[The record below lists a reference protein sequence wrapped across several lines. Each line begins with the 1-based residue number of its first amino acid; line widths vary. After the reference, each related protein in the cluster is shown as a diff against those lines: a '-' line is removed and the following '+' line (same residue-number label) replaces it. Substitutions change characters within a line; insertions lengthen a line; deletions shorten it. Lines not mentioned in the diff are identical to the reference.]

1 MTKTAAPLLA
11 LGALLLLTATAVS
24 AGASPPTF
32 ACADIGA
39 KPEPATI
46 MGTNGNDVITGTAGR
61 DVIVALGGSDSI
73 DGGGGNDL
81 ICGGDGNDKIA
92 GGAGQDVIS
101 GDAGDD
107 VIDGGTQPR
116 GGQDFAEYDVSPVA
130 VKASLAAG
138 TVSGWGSDRLTRIE
152 GISGS
157 RFADS
162 LTGDRRDNVLI
173 GQRGNDVLNGL
184 ADVDIL
190 TGSEGNDVL
199 DGGGGPDLALYQQA
213 PHAISADLRKGTA
226 SGWGRDR
233 LRSIEDVV
241 GSRRADRLLGGNGP
255 NYMWGLGG
263 ADLLDGRGGRDRGFG
278 GAGRDRCLHVEVRLS
293 C

>member
-1 MTKTAAPLLA
+1 MAKTAARLVA
-11 LGALLLLTATAVS
+11 LGALVLLPATVGS
-24 AGASPPTF
+24 AGANPPTF
-32 ACADIGA
+32 ACSDIGP
-39 KPEPATI
+39 KPTPATI
-46 MGTNGNDVITGTAGR
+46 VGKNGNDVIKGTPGR
-61 DVIVALGGSDSI
+61 DVIAALGGDDSI

-81 ICGGDGNDKIA
+81 ICGGDGNDKIT
-92 GGAGQDVIS
+92 GGAGEDVIS

-138 TVSGWGSDRLTRIE
+138 TVSGWGSDRLRRIE

-184 ADVDIL
+184 ADVDVL
-190 TGSEGNDVL
+190 SGSAGNDVL
-199 DGGGGPDLALYQQA
+199 DGGDGPDLALYQQS
-213 PHAISADLRKGTA
+213 PKAITADLRKGTA
-226 SGWGRDR
+226 TGWGRDR
-233 LRSIEDVV
+233 LRSIENVV

-255 NYMWGLGG
+255 NYMWGLAG
-263 ADLLDGRGGRDRGFG
+263 ADLLDGRGGRD
-278 GAGRDRCLHVEVRLS
+278 HVF
-293 C
+293 